1 MSTPY
6 VNADHG
12 TAPFVVQGQKVHF
25 GQSLEVEAGGWTK
38 GEVQPRGCRDAFWA
52 VLFYVHIGLVGYATA
67 RFVPIMAQDVAQ
79 DYGGGAQRSLEQD
92 ADGGGFSIDKD
103 TVLLILGT
111 AGLAGIVLTS
121 MALVFMM
128 KFATCLIKTALIF
141 NMVLT
146 AVMAVLAMIGGVV
159 GLAIVF
165 GIGFL
170 LSAYYCYI
178 VWSKIPFSASTLIT
192 ATTAVKA
199 NIGLAFFSYTNLF
212 VTFLWSFWWAIAFI
226 ATSYVKGDC
235 GADGTCN
242 NDINGGMVFLFLV
255 SYFWTAQVI
264 KNVVHTTVAG
274 TVGTFWFTPRE
285 ANGCCSRGVRDSYV
299 RSITTSFGSICLGS
313 LIVALIQAAKEMI
326 HSMRHQGDSM
336 MYCLAECLLGCIESL
351 AQYFNQWAFV
361 YVGLYGYTFMEAG
374 KNVMQLFQSRGW
386 TSIIADMMIDTV
398 LLLVSL
404 GVAVLTGV
412 VGIIVGGIA
421 EQDSTI
427 LVGAFFIGAVIGFI
441 LCSTLFSPISS
452 AVNATIVLFA
462 EAPAELEQNH
472 PLLSEQM
479 REAWKVAYPTE
490 FRY

>member
-1 MSTPY
+1 MSSAY
-6 VNADHG
+6 VNAEHG
-12 TAPFVVQGQKVHF
+12 TVPVVLQGQKVPF
-25 GQSLEVEAGGWTK
+25 GQSLEVEKAWTR

-67 RFVPIMAQDVAQ
+67 RFVPVMADDVAQ
-79 DYGGGAQRSLEQD
+79 DYASGAQRFLEQD
-92 ADGGGFSIDKD
+92 AGGEGFSIDTA

-121 MALVFMM
+121 LALAFMM

-146 AVMAVLAMIGGVV
+146 AVMAILAIISGVV
-159 GLAIVF
+159 PMAIVF
-165 GIGFL
+165 SIGFL

-178 VWSKIPFSASTLIT
+178 VWSKIPFSASTLVT

-212 VTFLWSFWWAIAFI
+212 VTFLWSFWWAIVFI
-226 ATSYVKGDC
+226 ATSYVLGDC
-235 GADGTCN
+235 QADGTCN
-242 NDINGGMVFLFLV
+242 NDINGGVVFLFLV
-255 SYFWTAQVI
+255 SYFWTSQVI

-274 TVGTFWFTPRE
+274 TVGTFWFTPQE
-285 ANGCCSRGVRDSYV
+285 AGSCCSQGVRDSYF
-299 RSITTSFGSICLGS
+299 RSVTTSFGSICLGS
-313 LIVALIQAAKEMI
+313 LIVAVIQAAREM
-326 HSMRHQGDSM
+326 MRAMREQGDSM
-336 MYCLAECLLGCIESL
+336 LFCVAECLLGCIESL
-351 AQYFNQWAFV
+351 AEYFNQWAFV
-361 YVGLYGYTFMEAG
+361 YVGLYGFAFMEAG
-374 KNVMQLFQSRGW
+374 KSVIELFKARGW

-398 LLLVSL
+398 LLLISVV
-404 GVAVLTGV
+404 VAILTGV
-412 VGIIVGGIA
+412 VGIIVGGLA

-427 LVGAFFIGAVIGFI
+427 LLGAFFIGAVIGFV
-441 LCSTLFSPISS
+441 LCSTLFSLISS

-472 PLLSEQM
+472 PMLSEQM
-479 REAWKVAYPTE
+479 RYAWREAYPTE